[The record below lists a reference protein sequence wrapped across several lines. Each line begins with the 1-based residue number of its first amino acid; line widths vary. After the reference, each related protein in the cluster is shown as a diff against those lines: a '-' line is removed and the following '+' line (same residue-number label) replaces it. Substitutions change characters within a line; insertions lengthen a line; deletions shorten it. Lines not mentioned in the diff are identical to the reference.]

1 MRYLPVFLDLQTGP
15 VVLVG
20 AGELA
25 LAKLRVLAAAGAR
38 IRWYATSAHDAR
50 GLEPAQLARIDF
62 AKGDPLTADLS
73 GLVAI
78 FCAGAGDVGVAM
90 ALRAKSL
97 GLPVNVMDDIAHST
111 FIFPAIVDRGDVVVA
126 IGTGGTSPVVA
137 RRLREKIEAILPARI
152 GDLAKF
158 IGRFRKPIHA
168 RIPEAS
174 QRRRFWE
181 RLIDGPIGALVLS
194 GHRGDAEAAL
204 KEIPNPAAYA
214 GDEGHVAIVGAGP
227 GDPDLLTVKA
237 LRALQDADVVFYDE
251 LVSPEILDRI
261 RRDATRVPVGRRAG
275 KSGIG
280 QDAINKLLID
290 AARSGKRVVRL
301 KGGDAFVFGRG
312 GEEVEALRDAR
323 VTYSIVPG
331 ITAAIGAAA
340 DFEVP
345 LTYRNEAL
353 RITFLTARKAEDTGS
368 IDWSTLNDPK
378 ATLVVYMGL
387 TSAPTVR
394 EGLLAAGRSP
404 DTPAGVFARVTRDDA
419 KAAVGTLDQLPAL
432 VEQVQGGPAILIIGD
447 VVAHSAAW
455 NRKPWRRQNVS
466 SHLSLVGSSR
476 MTSPLEQK
484 KIKITGPSIV
494 TANRT
499 WDGAVIYR
507 TAQQGWSAELNDAA
521 IIRTSEA
528 ARALLAESV
537 ADDVGA
543 IGAYIAPVLVSD
555 SGKVEPGN
563 LREQIRRSGVTI
575 GLPQALGLPVQV

>member
-15 VVLVG
+15 VVLTG
-20 AGELA
+20 SGELA
-25 LAKLRVLAAAGAR
+25 LAKLRVLLAAGAR
-38 IRWYATSAHDAR
+38 IRWYVTSPAHDVH

-62 AKGDPLTADLS
+62 AKGDPLTSDLA
-73 GLVAI
+73 GVVAV

-137 RRLREKIEAILPARI
+137 RRLREKIEAVVPARI
-152 GDLAKF
+152 GELAKF
-158 IGRFRKPIHA
+158 IGRFRKSVHA
-168 RIPEAS
+168 HIPETS

-181 RLIDGPIGALVLS
+181 RVIDGPIGALVLS
-194 GHRGDAEAAL
+194 GHKDDAEAAL
-204 KEIPNPAAYA
+204 KGISDPAAYA
-214 GDEGHVAIVGAGP
+214 GGEGRVMIVGAGP

-275 KSGIG
+275 KIGIG
-280 QDAINKLLID
+280 QDAINKLLIE

-312 GEEVEALRDAR
+312 GEEVEALRQAR
-323 VTYSIVPG
+323 IAYSIVPG
-331 ITAAIGAAA
+331 ITAALGAGAE
-340 DFEVP
+340 FEIP
-345 LTYRNEAL
+345 LTYRDEAR
-353 RITFLTARKAEDTGS
+353 RIIFVTAHQADDTAS

-378 ATLVVYMGL
+378 ATLVVYMGV
-387 TSAPTVR
+387 TSAPSVR

-404 DTPAGVFARVTRDDA
+404 ETPAGVFARVSRSDA
-419 KAAVGTLDQLPAL
+419 RAAVGTLDQLPAL
-432 VEQVQGGPAILIIGD
+432 VGQVDGPAILIIGD
-447 VVAHSAAW
+447 VVARAPP
-455 NRKPWRRQNVS
+455 KPLL
-466 SHLSLVGSSR
+466 SHLNLVGSSR

-507 TAQQGWSAELNDAA
+507 TAQQGWSAELDDAA
-521 IIRTSEA
+521 IVRSSDD

-543 IGAYIAPVLVSD
+543 VGAYIAPVLVSE

-575 GLPQALGLPVQV
+575 GLPVQLGLPVQV